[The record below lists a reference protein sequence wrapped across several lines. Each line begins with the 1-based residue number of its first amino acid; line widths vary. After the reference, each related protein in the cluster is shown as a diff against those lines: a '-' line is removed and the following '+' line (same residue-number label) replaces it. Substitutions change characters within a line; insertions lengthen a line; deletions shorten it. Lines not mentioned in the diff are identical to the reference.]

1 MHAVASPL
9 PGPGRPHPGPGTRV
23 RWAASQAGQI
33 RARQT
38 ADALHKI
45 KKYCLRANTFTKTN
59 YLYNIKL
66 SLFSELALDMNK
78 NMTA

>member
-1 MHAVASPL
+1 MLYCSIYTYPRMHAVASPP
-9 PGPGRPHPGPGTRV
+9 PGPGRPHPGHGTRV

-45 KKYCLRANTFTKTN
+45 
-59 YLYNIKL
+59 
-66 SLFSELALDMNK
+66 
-78 NMTA
+78 

>member
-9 PGPGRPHPGPGTRV
+9 PGPGRPHPGHGTRV

-45 KKYCLRANTFTKTN
+45 KKYFLRANTFTKTKQTN
-59 YLYNIKL
+59 GN
-66 SLFSELALDMNK
+66 SSVFCDSF
-78 NMTA
+78 